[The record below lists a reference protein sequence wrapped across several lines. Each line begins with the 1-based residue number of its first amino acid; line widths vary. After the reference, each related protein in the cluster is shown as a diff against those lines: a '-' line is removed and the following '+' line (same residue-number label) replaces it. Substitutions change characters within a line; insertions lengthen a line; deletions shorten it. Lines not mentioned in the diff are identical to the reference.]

1 MHVTVRR
8 NCKYETLSDRW
19 GRCGFTVLHYRTIDS
34 ITRTSP
40 RDWQIKFTP
49 STMELLQLICQ
60 CPTPFIVEA
69 CATLNETW
77 PQWNR
82 TRGCHAVVTGKNNQP
97 VREDMITDII
107 IDMGGLSPN
116 HLGLGSNSL
125 AKRMT
130 ETKMR
135 GGNEANSISYVNEE
149 LAADG
154 AGERAGGRVSERVSV
169 LSAYHDL

>member
-1 MHVTVRR
+1 
-8 NCKYETLSDRW
+8 
-19 GRCGFTVLHYRTIDS
+19 
-34 ITRTSP
+34 
-40 RDWQIKFTP
+40 
-49 STMELLQLICQ
+49 MELLQLICQ

-69 CATLNETW
+69 CATLNETL

>member
-1 MHVTVRR
+1 
-8 NCKYETLSDRW
+8 
-19 GRCGFTVLHYRTIDS
+19 
-34 ITRTSP
+34 
-40 RDWQIKFTP
+40 
-49 STMELLQLICQ
+49 MELLQLICQ

-116 HLGLGSNSL
+116 HLGLGSDSL

-135 GGNEANSISYVNEE
+135 GGMKPTPFRTLMKS
-149 LAADG
+149 
-154 AGERAGGRVSERVSV
+154 
-169 LSAYHDL
+169 